1 MSELTDI
8 FNILKNRFPGYEKR
22 PQQIAMAAEVLACL
36 RNKERLLAEAGTGVG
51 KSFAY
56 LIPAVLS
63 NEKTVVS
70 TASIALQDQLVKR
83 DLVFLQ
89 EALPRGFSFA
99 ILKGKNNYLCLKR
112 EREFVELGEP
122 YRRFAEWAS
131 VTETGDRDELPFI
144 PDFWDRVCGDPD
156 DCGVA
161 RCPYYSRCFYYRHYR
176 ELRKKDILVVN
187 HHLLVFDLLS
197 DFNLLPFHG
206 QLIID
211 EAHQIE
217 NVISHVLGSVLN
229 HSRVVW
235 LLYRLRGM
243 KIAVDHL
250 FEPVDMFFKR
260 KDLRPG
266 IFPSIPDD
274 IREGLADLRRQLALD
289 RIVRRLNASREPSPD
304 SGFRDK
310 AETTAAY
317 ARSLDGVIEDFMEQ
331 GDNDKVY
338 YLSVNDNRLEL
349 RSSLVEA
356 RRAFADLAAAYDSV
370 VMTSATLTAAGSFD
384 FLKQRLGI
392 ADNGRRRAGAGEPGS
407 GERGLP
413 FREMVAGSP
422 FDFRRQALLYL
433 EKELPPPVKDNE
445 DAFLHRGLRV
455 IERLLAASRGRAL
468 VLFTSY
474 RHLNFASRHINID
487 YPFRSQGEMPPAGLI
502 RWFKETPGSVLLAT
516 ATFWQ
521 GVDIKGEDLSMVI
534 IVKMP
539 FGSPGDPVY
548 DERCRRLG
556 NRWFAGLALPSAILQ
571 LKQGFGR
578 LIRGVDDYGVVAV
591 LDTRLVTSSY
601 GGTVISS
608 LPEMEIVHSVEDVRR
623 FFDGRRGGDEPNSA
637 DKGYNRNV

>member
-1 MSELTDI
+1 MSLLQELTGI
-8 FNILKNRFPGYEKR
+8 FDILKNRFPGYENR
-22 PQQIAMAAEVLACL
+22 PQQVEMAKEVLSCL
-36 RNKERLLAEAGTGVG
+36 GNKERLLAEAGTGVG

-70 TASIALQDQLVKR
+70 TASIALQDQLVNR

-89 EALPRGFSFA
+89 EALPRKFSFA
-99 ILKGKNNYLCLKR
+99 LLKGKNNYLCLKR
-112 EREFVELGEP
+112 EREFVALGDS

-131 VTETGDRDELPFI
+131 VTETGERDELPFI
-144 PDFWDRVCGDPD
+144 PEFWNRVCGDPD
-156 DCGVA
+156 DCGVT
-161 RCPYYSRCFYYRHYR
+161 RCPYYNRCFYYRHYR

-187 HHLLVFDLLS
+187 HHLLVFDMLS

-243 KIAVDHL
+243 KISVDHL
-250 FEPVDMFFKR
+250 FEAVDMFFQR
-260 KDLRPG
+260 NDLQSGTFSP
-266 IFPSIPDD
+266 IPAD
-274 IREGLADLRRQLALD
+274 IREGLGELRKRLALD
-289 RIVRRLNASREPSPD
+289 RVVRRLNAAEEPSPD

-310 AETTAAY
+310 AETTIAY
-317 ARSLDGVIEDFMEQ
+317 ARSLDGVMEDFTEQ

-338 YLSVNDNRLEL
+338 YLCVKDNRLEL
-349 RSSLVEA
+349 RSSLVES
-356 RRAFADLAAAYDSV
+356 RRAFAELVSAYDSV
-370 VMTSATLTAAGSFD
+370 VMTSATLTAGGTFD

-392 ADNGRRRAGAGEPGS
+392 TDNGRQRSVSAGVSEAESGNPGLS
-407 GERGLP
+407 

-433 EKELPPPVKDNE
+433 EKELPPPVKENE
-445 DAFLHRGLRV
+445 EAFMHKGLGV
-455 IERLLAASRGRAL
+455 IERLVNASRGRAL

-474 RHLNFASRHINID
+474 RHLNFASRHISTA
-487 YPFRSQGEMPPAGLI
+487 YPLKSQGEMPPAGLI
-502 RWFKETPGSVLLAT
+502 RWFRETPGSVLLAT

-556 NRWFAGLALPSAILQ
+556 SRWFTGLALPSAILQ
-571 LKQGFGR
+571 LRQGFGR
-578 LIRGVDDYGVVAV
+578 LIRGVDDYGVVAI
-591 LDTRLVTSSY
+591 LDTRLVSSSY
-601 GGTVISS
+601 GRVVVSS
-608 LPEMEIVHSVEDVRR
+608 LPGMEIVHSVEDVQR
-623 FFDGRRGGDEPNSA
+623 FFEGRQAESARGV
-637 DKGYNRNV
+637 R

>member
-1 MSELTDI
+1 MQELTDI
-8 FNILKNRFPGYEKR
+8 FNILKNRFPGYENR
-22 PQQIAMAAEVLACL
+22 PQQVGMAAEVLSCL
-36 RNKERLLAEAGTGVG
+36 RNKESLLAEAGTGVG

-63 NEKTVVS
+63 GEKTVVS
-70 TASIALQDQLVKR
+70 TASIALQDQLVNR

-89 EALPRGFSFA
+89 DALPQEFSFA
-99 ILKGKNNYLCLKR
+99 LLKGKNNYLCLKR
-112 EREFVELGEP
+112 EREFVELGES
-122 YRRFAEWAS
+122 YRKFAEWAS
-131 VTETGDRDELPFI
+131 ATETGDRDELPFI
-144 PDFWDRVCGDPD
+144 PDFWNRVCGDPD

-235 LLYRLRGM
+235 LLYRLKGM

-260 KDLRPG
+260 KDMQPG
-266 IFPSIPDD
+266 TFSPIPDD
-274 IREGLADLRRQLALD
+274 VREGLAALRGQLALD
-289 RIVRRLNASREPSPD
+289 SVARRLNASKEPSPD

-310 AETTAAY
+310 AETTIAY
-317 ARSLDGVIEDFMEQ
+317 ARSLDRVMEDFIEQ
-331 GDNDKVY
+331 GDNEKVY
-338 YLSVNDNRLEL
+338 YLSVNNNRLEL
-349 RSSLVEA
+349 RSSLVES
-356 RRAFADLAAAYDSV
+356 RRAFAELVAAYDSV
-370 VMTSATLTAAGSFD
+370 VLTSATLTAAGSFD

-392 ADNGRRRAGAGEPGS
+392 TGNGVGVSASVSGGES
-407 GERGLP
+407 GKGGLS

-433 EKELPPPVKDNE
+433 EKELPPPVRGNE
-445 DAFLHRGLRV
+445 EAFLHNGLKV
-455 IERLLAASRGRAL
+455 LERLVTASRGRAL

-487 YPFRSQGEMPPAGLI
+487 YPFKSQGDMPPPGLI

-556 NRWFAGLALPSAILQ
+556 NRWFADLALPSAILQ
-571 LKQGFGR
+571 LRQGFGR
-578 LIRGVDDYGVVAV
+578 LIRSVDDYGVVAI

-601 GGTVISS
+601 GRAVVSS
-608 LPEMEIVHSVEDVRR
+608 LPGMEIVHSVEDVQR
-623 FFDGRRGGDEPNSA
+623 FFDGTREEIS
-637 DKGYNRNV
+637 